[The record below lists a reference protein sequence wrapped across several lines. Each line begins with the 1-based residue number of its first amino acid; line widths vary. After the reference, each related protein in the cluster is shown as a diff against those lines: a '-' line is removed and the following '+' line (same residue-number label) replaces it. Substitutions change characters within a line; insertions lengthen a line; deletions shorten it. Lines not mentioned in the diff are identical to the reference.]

1 MKSQAHLLM
10 SRNGKVGGIDKEDHH
25 QQKHAVDGRME
36 FEKPDEV
43 ETVCHAYWL
52 SQDARRGDSELP

>member
-36 FEKPDEV
+36 FEKL
-43 ETVCHAYWL
+43 TRLKRYATL
-52 SQDARRGDSELP
+52 IG